1 MLLLNAHI
9 HRERERE
16 RERGSL
22 NGAASSLLPILT
34 VQGPVPNKPRASKN
48 SDNPPPNYTIFLID
62 VKITTKG

>member
-1 MLLLNAHI
+1 MLI
-9 HRERERE
+9 SSSERERERE
-16 RERGSL
+16 RER
-22 NGAASSLLPILT
+22 AASSLLPILT